1 VGSNPTPSAILN
13 VFVFNRMAKP
23 EEASAS
29 ESASEIITGLPPVN
43 YGFIT
48 GQPLEMT
55 GFAARLV

>member
-1 VGSNPTPSAILN
+1 MGSNPTPSAILK
-13 VFVFNRMAKP
+13 VFVFNRMAQL

-29 ESASEIITGLPPVN
+29 EFITGLPPVN
-43 YGFIT
+43 YGLNT

>member
-1 VGSNPTPSAILN
+1 
-13 VFVFNRMAKP
+13 VFVFNRMAQL

-29 ESASEIITGLPPVN
+29 EFITGLPPVN
-43 YGFIT
+43 YGLNT